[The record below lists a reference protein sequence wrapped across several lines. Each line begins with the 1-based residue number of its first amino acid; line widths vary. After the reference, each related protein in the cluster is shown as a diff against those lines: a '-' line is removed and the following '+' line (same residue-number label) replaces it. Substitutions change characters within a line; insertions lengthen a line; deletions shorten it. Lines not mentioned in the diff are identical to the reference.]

1 MRRSVK
7 PAVRLDVVVKL
18 REREEDRA
26 RRELAEAQRQAD
38 QALRA
43 LSDVQQ
49 RLHAG
54 PRERGSAAEWL
65 LADTAAVRAREDI
78 KRAEV
83 VVRTADQKLGVSRKS
98 YAGVHAR
105 VEVMRKVA
113 DSRRGEIVAEAE
125 ASERKA
131 QDENARL
138 LFLRR

>member
-26 RRELAEAQRQAD
+26 RRELAEAQRQSD
-38 QALRA
+38 QALRT
-43 LSDVQQ
+43 LTDLQQ
-49 RLHAG
+49 RQYTG

-65 LADTAAVRAREDI
+65 LADTAAVRAREDVR
-78 KRAEV
+78 RAEV
-83 VVRTADQKLGVSRKS
+83 VVRSADQKLGATRKS
-98 YAGVHAR
+98 YVGVRAR

-113 DSRRGEIVAEAE
+113 DSRRDELVAEAD